1 MKIQE
6 MMKQKIKGKEILTP
20 STEEYKKQQVN
31 INKKIK
37 TIVKHY
43 ERSVEEASKYYVR

>member
-1 MKIQE
+1 MTIQE
-6 MMKQKIKGKEILTP
+6 MMKRKIKSKEISSP
-20 STEEYKKQQVN
+20 STEEYKKQQDN
-31 INKKIK
+31 IDKKIK